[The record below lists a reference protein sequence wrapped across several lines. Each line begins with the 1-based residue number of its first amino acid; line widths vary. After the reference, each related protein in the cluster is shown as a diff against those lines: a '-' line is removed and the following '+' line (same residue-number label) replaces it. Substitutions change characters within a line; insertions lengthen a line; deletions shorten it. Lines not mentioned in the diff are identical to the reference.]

1 MNDNDI
7 FIFQNL
13 LRICSEVVLIGV
25 ANEDLSVQIYN
36 FCIECLH
43 AGNFKWERLYFI
55 TLIWINIWNKGNA
68 KRGVSSP
75 HLKIGPCDFDLEN
88 QYGSRFS

>member
-43 AGNFKWERLYFI
+43 AGNFK
-55 TLIWINIWNKGNA
+55 
-68 KRGVSSP
+68 
-75 HLKIGPCDFDLEN
+75 
-88 QYGSRFS
+88 